1 MTALR
6 KLTGS
11 GLAPLQALNINN
23 DFDGGAAN
31 AGAVATGSTQAT
43 AYPLSA
49 CLTRFG
55 TVAASTGA
63 VLPAAA
69 PADDYIVI
77 NFGVN
82 SLTVYPP
89 LGGSMN
95 NGTVNAGVALAANG
109 SAFCVCVD
117 GAGLNYV
124 SK

>member
-1 MTALR
+1 MTSLK

-11 GLAPLQALNINN
+11 GLAPLQAMNINN
-23 DFDGGAAN
+23 DFDAGAAN
-31 AGAVATGSTQAT
+31 AGAVALGTTQGT
-43 AYPLSA
+43 AYIVSA
-49 CLTRFG
+49 NTTRFG

-69 PADDYIVI
+69 PSDDYLIA
-77 NFGVN
+77 NFGAN

-89 LGGSMN
+89 LGGSIN
-95 NGTVNAGVALAANG
+95 NGTLNAGVALAANA
-109 SAFCVCVD
+109 SAYYICVD